1 MQETE
6 VQSLGQGDS
15 PGEGNGNSLQCS
27 CWDNPTDNRSLEGY
41 SPWGRKGLDMTERL
55 STSKPEIGNQQKAVV
70 NAILSGEILNVLPQ
84 RLGTKWRRLL
94 SSLIVNIVLVVL
106 ASSKGR
112 KINKRVIYLGKEKG
126 KLSLLANN
134 IIIYIENPKKS

>member
-1 MQETE
+1 MIATGG
-6 VQSLGQGDS
+6 SIPL
-15 PGEGNGNSLQCS
+15 LC
-27 CWDNPTDNRSLEGY
+27 LEGIPDLPGALQDEA
-41 SPWGRKGLDMTERL
+41 SLT
-55 STSKPEIGNQQKAVV
+55 
-70 NAILSGEILNVLPQ
+70 LSGEILNVLPQ

>member
-1 MQETE
+1 
-6 VQSLGQGDS
+6 
-15 PGEGNGNSLQCS
+15 
-27 CWDNPTDNRSLEGY
+27 
-41 SPWGRKGLDMTERL
+41 MTERL

-126 KLSLLANN
+126 KLS
-134 IIIYIENPKKS
+134 Y